1 MISIADIPTDALS
14 YRFVRARGPGGQH
27 VNKVSSAVELRIDVH
42 RAGLPSAVS
51 RRLLALA
58 GRRATSEGEI
68 IIHADE
74 SRSQTRNREAALAR
88 FVALLEQAQ
97 RKLAPRI
104 PTRPSRAARVKRVDS
119 KTRRGKTKQL
129 RQRPSEDH

>member
-1 MISIADIPTDALS
+1 MISIVDIPTEALS

-27 VNKVSSAVELRIDVH
+27 VNKVSSAVELRVDVN
-42 RAGLPSAVS
+42 RAGLPREVT
-51 RRLLALA
+51 RRLLTLA
-58 GRRATSEGEI
+58 GRRATGDGEI

-88 FVALLEQAQ
+88 FAALLAQAQ
-97 RKLAPRI
+97 KKLAPRV
-104 PTRPSRAARVKRVDS
+104 PTRPSRAAKVRRVDN

-129 RQRPSEDH
+129 RQRPNEEN